1 MAMLKRYFKSLDRT
15 GWEHLILGVL
25 VFILTCLLTGYIFR
39 DFSKLL
45 SVIFAYF
52 GLETAAGLV
61 GKATIGSIYRH
72 KDGKNK
78 DIYLAKKEYLD
89 RRFQAMYGSEVVGEE
104 EKESSDGSEGTDES
118 SDKDE

>member
-1 MAMLKRYFKSLDRT
+1 MLKRYFKSLDRE
-15 GWEHLILGVL
+15 GWTHLALGVL
-25 VFILTCLLTGYIFR
+25 VFLITCLLTGYIFR

-45 SVIFAYF
+45 SVIFAYL

-104 EKESSDGSEGTDES
+104 EKEKEKEATGKES
-118 SDKDE
+118 SDTDDKE

>member
-1 MAMLKRYFKSLDRT
+1 MLKRYFKSLDRE
-15 GWEHLILGVL
+15 GWTHLALGVL
-25 VFILTCLLTGYIFR
+25 VFLITSLLTGYIFR

-45 SVIFAYF
+45 SVIFAYL

-89 RRFQAMYGSEVVGEE
+89 RRFQAMYGGEVVGEEE

>member
-1 MAMLKRYFKSLDRT
+1 MLKRYFKSLDRT

-25 VFILTCLLTGYIFR
+25 VFILTCLLTGYIFKN
-39 DFSKLL
+39 FSKLL
-45 SVIFAYF
+45 AVVFAYL
-52 GLETAAGLV
+52 GLETAADLV

-78 DIYLAKKEYLD
+78 DIYLANKAYLD
-89 RRFQAMYGSEVVGEE
+89 RRFQAVYGGEVVGEE